1 LINFL
6 KCDIIGAYVKPYL
19 VLNQVSLKPK
29 VQKEVKYMKYE
40 LMYILVNTLSDEEKD
55 GMIEKVNAL
64 ITKNGG
70 VVESVDK
77 IGSKKLAYEIN
88 KKHDGYY
95 VLVNFSAESSV
106 PATVT
111 NTLRI
116 TENVLRYIVVAK

>member
-1 LINFL
+1 MN
-6 KCDIIGAYVKPYL
+6 
-19 VLNQVSLKPK
+19 
-29 VQKEVKYMKYE
+29 KYE
-40 LMYILVNTLSDEEKD
+40 LMYILVNSASDEEKD
-55 GMIEKVNAL
+55 AMIEKINTL

-95 VLVNFSAESSV
+95 VLVNFTAESSV
-106 PATVT
+106 PATIT

>member
-1 LINFL
+1 MN
-6 KCDIIGAYVKPYL
+6 
-19 VLNQVSLKPK
+19 
-29 VQKEVKYMKYE
+29 KYE

-95 VLVNFSAESSV
+95 VLVNFTAESSV
-106 PATVT
+106 PATIT

-116 TENVLRYIVVAK
+116 TEGVLRYIVVAK

>member
-1 LINFL
+1 MN
-6 KCDIIGAYVKPYL
+6 
-19 VLNQVSLKPK
+19 
-29 VQKEVKYMKYE
+29 KYE
-40 LMYILVNTLSDEEKD
+40 LMYILVNSVSDEEKD
-55 GMIEKVNAL
+55 AMIEKINTL

-95 VLVNFSAESSV
+95 VLVNFSAESGV

-116 TENVLRYIVVAK
+116 TEGVLRYIVVAK

>member
-1 LINFL
+1 MN
-6 KCDIIGAYVKPYL
+6 
-19 VLNQVSLKPK
+19 
-29 VQKEVKYMKYE
+29 KYE
-40 LMYILVNTLSDEEKD
+40 LMYILVNSISDEEKD
-55 GMIEKVNAL
+55 AMIEKINTL

>member
-1 LINFL
+1 MN
-6 KCDIIGAYVKPYL
+6 
-19 VLNQVSLKPK
+19 
-29 VQKEVKYMKYE
+29 KYE
-40 LMYILVNTLSDEEKD
+40 LMYILVNSVSDEEKD
-55 GMIEKVNAL
+55 AMIEKINTL

>member
-1 LINFL
+1 MN
-6 KCDIIGAYVKPYL
+6 
-19 VLNQVSLKPK
+19 
-29 VQKEVKYMKYE
+29 KYE
-40 LMYILVNTLSDEEKD
+40 LMYILVNSASDEEKD
-55 GMIEKVNAL
+55 AMIEKINAL

-95 VLVNFSAESSV
+95 VLVNFSAESKV

-116 TENVLRYIVVAK
+116 TEGVLRYIVVAK

>member
-1 LINFL
+1 M
-6 KCDIIGAYVKPYL
+6 
-19 VLNQVSLKPK
+19 S
-29 VQKEVKYMKYE
+29 KYE
-40 LMYILVNTLSDEEKD
+40 LMYILVNSASDEEKD
-55 GMIEKVNAL
+55 AMIEKINVL

-95 VLVNFSAESSV
+95 VLVNFEAASSV
-106 PATVT
+106 PATIT

-116 TENVLRYIVVAK
+116 TEGVLRYIVVAK

>member
-1 LINFL
+1 
-6 KCDIIGAYVKPYL
+6 
-19 VLNQVSLKPK
+19 
-29 VQKEVKYMKYE
+29 
-40 LMYILVNTLSDEEKD
+40 MYILVNSASDEEKD
-55 GMIEKVNAL
+55 AMIEKINTL

-95 VLVNFSAESSV
+95 VLVNFTAESSV
-106 PATVT
+106 PATIT

>member
-1 LINFL
+1 
-6 KCDIIGAYVKPYL
+6 
-19 VLNQVSLKPK
+19 
-29 VQKEVKYMKYE
+29 MKYE
-40 LMYILVNTLSDEEKD
+40 LMYILVNSASDEEKD
-55 GMIEKVNAL
+55 AMIEKINTL

-95 VLVNFSAESSV
+95 VLVNFTAESSV
-106 PATVT
+106 PATIT

-116 TENVLRYIVVAK
+116 TEGVLRYIVVAK

>member
-1 LINFL
+1 
-6 KCDIIGAYVKPYL
+6 
-19 VLNQVSLKPK
+19 
-29 VQKEVKYMKYE
+29 MKYE

>member
-1 LINFL
+1 
-6 KCDIIGAYVKPYL
+6 
-19 VLNQVSLKPK
+19 
-29 VQKEVKYMKYE
+29 MKYE
-40 LMYILVNTLSDEEKD
+40 LMYILVNSISDEEKD
-55 GMIEKVNAL
+55 AMIEKINTL

>member
-1 LINFL
+1 M
-6 KCDIIGAYVKPYL
+6 
-19 VLNQVSLKPK
+19 S
-29 VQKEVKYMKYE
+29 KYE

-95 VLVNFSAESSV
+95 VLVNFTAESSV
-106 PATVT
+106 PATIT

-116 TENVLRYIVVAK
+116 TEGVLRYIVVAK

>member
-1 LINFL
+1 
-6 KCDIIGAYVKPYL
+6 
-19 VLNQVSLKPK
+19 
-29 VQKEVKYMKYE
+29 MKYE
-40 LMYILVNTLSDEEKD
+40 LMYILVNSISDEEKD
-55 GMIEKVNAL
+55 AMIEKINTL

-95 VLVNFSAESSV
+95 VLVNFTAESSV
-106 PATVT
+106 PATIT

-116 TENVLRYIVVAK
+116 TEGILRYIVVAK

>member
-1 LINFL
+1 MN
-6 KCDIIGAYVKPYL
+6 
-19 VLNQVSLKPK
+19 
-29 VQKEVKYMKYE
+29 KYE

>member
-1 LINFL
+1 MN
-6 KCDIIGAYVKPYL
+6 
-19 VLNQVSLKPK
+19 
-29 VQKEVKYMKYE
+29 KYE
-40 LMYILVNTLSDEEKD
+40 LMYILVNSASDEEKEA
-55 GMIEKVNAL
+55 MIEKINAL

-77 IGSKKLAYEIN
+77 IGSKKLAYEID

-95 VLVNFSAESSV
+95 VLVNFTAESSV

-116 TENVLRYIVVAK
+116 TEGVLRYIVVAK

>member
-1 LINFL
+1 M
-6 KCDIIGAYVKPYL
+6 
-19 VLNQVSLKPK
+19 S
-29 VQKEVKYMKYE
+29 KYE
-40 LMYILVNTLSDEEKD
+40 LMYILVNSASDEEKD
-55 GMIEKVNAL
+55 AMIEKINTL

-95 VLVNFSAESSV
+95 VLVNFTAESSV
-106 PATVT
+106 PATIT

-116 TENVLRYIVVAK
+116 TEGVLRYIVVAK

>member
-1 LINFL
+1 
-6 KCDIIGAYVKPYL
+6 
-19 VLNQVSLKPK
+19 
-29 VQKEVKYMKYE
+29 MKYE
-40 LMYILVNTLSDEEKD
+40 LMYILVNSISDEEKD
-55 GMIEKVNAL
+55 AMIEKINAL

>member
-1 LINFL
+1 
-6 KCDIIGAYVKPYL
+6 
-19 VLNQVSLKPK
+19 
-29 VQKEVKYMKYE
+29 MKYE
-40 LMYILVNTLSDEEKD
+40 LMYILVNSISDEEKD
-55 GMIEKVNAL
+55 AMIEKINTL

-95 VLVNFSAESSV
+95 VLVNFTAESSV
-106 PATVT
+106 PATIS

>member
-1 LINFL
+1 MN
-6 KCDIIGAYVKPYL
+6 
-19 VLNQVSLKPK
+19 
-29 VQKEVKYMKYE
+29 KYE

-111 NTLRI
+111 STLRI

>member
-1 LINFL
+1 MN
-6 KCDIIGAYVKPYL
+6 
-19 VLNQVSLKPK
+19 
-29 VQKEVKYMKYE
+29 KYE
-40 LMYILVNTLSDEEKD
+40 LMYILVNSASDEEKD
-55 GMIEKVNAL
+55 AMIEKINTL

-111 NTLRI
+111 STLRI